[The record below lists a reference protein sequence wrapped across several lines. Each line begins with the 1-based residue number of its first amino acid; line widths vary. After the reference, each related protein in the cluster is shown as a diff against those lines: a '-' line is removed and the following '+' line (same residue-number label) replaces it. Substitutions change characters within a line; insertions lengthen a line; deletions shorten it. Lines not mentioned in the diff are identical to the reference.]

1 MNPATHI
8 HPAASCRR
16 LTVGAKAA
24 PAPRPADASRVR
36 VASGGPGTRPNC
48 RRIDR
53 LRRECD
59 LAVGPVLLFAVF
71 FAVLVLWN
79 LLQEPPS
86 PSVTDLAAAHAR
98 QPLVTAPEM
107 PTDARS
113 AR

>member
-1 MNPATHI
+1 M
-8 HPAASCRR
+8 
-16 LTVGAKAA
+16 
-24 PAPRPADASRVR
+24 
-36 VASGGPGTRPNC
+36 
-48 RRIDR
+48 
-53 LRRECD
+53 
-59 LAVGPVLLFAVF
+59 GPVLLFAVF